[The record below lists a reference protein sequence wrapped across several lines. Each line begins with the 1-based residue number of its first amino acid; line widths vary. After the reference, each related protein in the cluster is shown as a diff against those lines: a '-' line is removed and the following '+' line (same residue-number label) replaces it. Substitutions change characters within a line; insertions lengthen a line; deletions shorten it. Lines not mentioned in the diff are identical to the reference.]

1 MDTIT
6 FTCADLSAHEPR
18 TISVQGFLHGCREIG
33 HCSLKQWLRM
43 SMIPELK
50 AIHFEPVYPGHGQL
64 DPRYTKHPAI
74 KNFLN
79 NTSLIPSVEG
89 KLLRFDFYGSSAETE
104 RPHLE
109 ESATWFLRARF
120 SFTNGR
126 NFSHVLAARKIR
138 QETSLNAA
146 GLIAYACS
154 HVLETGMTEVEI
166 LVHGKSKRNI
176 MRGTLQGWLPID
188 EIDEMKS
195 VEIEAIHP
203 GKGKPFMSDPIVQQF
218 YATTALQGDPAA
230 AGADKRLRVIHHGTE
245 EAGLSRRW
253 IGRIIGKAA
262 VSRGCGPMAL
272 LPEELV

>member
-1 MDTIT
+1 VDTIT

-230 AGADKRLRVIHHGTE
+230 GTDKRLRVIHHGTE
-245 EAGLSRRW
+245 EVKKAGRPKGSN
-253 IGRIIGKAA
+253 KAA
-262 VSRGCGPMAL
+262 QGIHWIHL
-272 LPEELV
+272 YT